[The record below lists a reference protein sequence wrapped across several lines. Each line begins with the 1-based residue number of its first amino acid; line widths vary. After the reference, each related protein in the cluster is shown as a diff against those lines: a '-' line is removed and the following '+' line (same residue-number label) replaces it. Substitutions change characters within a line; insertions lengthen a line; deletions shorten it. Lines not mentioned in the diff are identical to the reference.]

1 MKERG
6 GGGTLLHALVHIYV
20 LEHIVSLCSRTAW
33 WMFMKLGRDK
43 ALMAPHLW
51 LDFGKPCPGV
61 DPEWGKNWSMRSTF
75 SKGLLLQIGRL
86 QLQSECI
93 AMI

>member
-20 LEHIVSLCSRTAW
+20 LEHIVSLCSRTAL
-33 WMFMKLGRDK
+33 WMFMKLGSDK

-51 LDFGKPCPGV
+51 CDFSANPAQGWIQGGAK
-61 DPEWGKNWSMRSTF
+61 
-75 SKGLLLQIGRL
+75 IG
-86 QLQSECI
+86 Q
-93 AMI
+93 